1 MAVRGRR
8 SGGPARAD
16 ARTRTRPRRSPR
28 RRASMGISVR
38 EFEEEDGELNEI
50 NMVPLIDVMLVML
63 IIFMIT
69 MPVLTQRVAVDLPR
83 ASAERN
89 LEEPDRVT
97 LAIDAQAQVFWND
110 EPIDAAELQQRLE
123 EAARQDP
130 HPELHIRGDRKA
142 EYESVLQVM
151 AAAQRAGVEKLGF
164 ITQPGDEAPAGR
176 AGEDEPGA
184 PGTTNQGATG
194 STGTEAP
201 AGAAPAAAAD

>member
-1 MAVRGRR
+1 MAFA
-8 SGGPARAD
+8 SFD
-16 ARTRTRPRRSPR
+16 AN
-28 RRASMGISVR
+28 RASAPMS
-38 EFEEEDGELNEI
+38 EI

-130 HPELHIRGDRKA
+130 QPELHIRGDRKA

-184 PGTTNQGATG
+184 PGTTNLGATG
-194 STGTEAP
+194 TTGTHAP
-201 AGAAPAAAAD
+201 GGAAPAAAAD